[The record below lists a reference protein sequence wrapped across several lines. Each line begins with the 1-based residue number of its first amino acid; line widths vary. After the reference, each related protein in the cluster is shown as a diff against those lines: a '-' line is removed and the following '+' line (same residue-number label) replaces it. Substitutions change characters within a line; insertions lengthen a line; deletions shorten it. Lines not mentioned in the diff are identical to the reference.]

1 MEATKTL
8 IRKIALLGILS
19 ALLPTLIIAQADTP
33 MSAWACSNQDVE
45 ITCDGRGCQASY
57 AFTPM
62 SVSLSRED
70 ISVCAYSGCWQ
81 GVPISA
87 DWAGKRFQIFTA
99 ESLPFSTAPNTVAD
113 TGADIAI
120 TIDTQTGIATLL
132 VSELFAHPMRCQKS
146 LGQAPHEGDD

>member
-1 MEATKTL
+1 MKPTKTP
-8 IRKIALLGILS
+8 IRKVALLGIVS
-19 ALLPTLIIAQADTP
+19 ALLPTPIIAQADTP
-33 MSAWACSNQDVE
+33 LPAWACSNQDVE
-45 ITCDGRGCQASY
+45 ITCDGTGCQASD

-81 GVPISA
+81 GAPISVH
-87 DWAGKRFQIFTA
+87 WAGTRFQTFTA
-99 ESLPFSTAPNTVAD
+99 ESLPFSTAPDSDAD